1 MEIRIF
7 VAKTSYLFAKKNNNL
22 IYDNVNFK
30 TINVFQNPPVDSTP
44 LIQKL
49 AVIAFALGLKD
60 QYTEGHARRVAA
72 YAAKLAARM
81 GLPAAEIENIR
92 LGGLLHDIGKI
103 WLSERIFR
111 STEAE
116 LPEDMLAEVHRH
128 PWIGMSMLKYFRFP
142 SPIPE
147 YVYCHHERIDGKG
160 YPCGISSEEIPLGAK
175 IISVAD
181 CFDAMTTDRPYQK
194 GKSIPE
200 ALVILDHMRGKSLSS
215 EIVADLFKEIRQN
228 GMSERKQ
235 KKNYSPRST
244 SPLHRS
250 NDFRISR

>member
-1 MEIRIF
+1 MVTE
-7 VAKTSYLFAKKNNNL
+7 TNYLFARNTRNL
-22 IYDNVNFK
+22 INANFNFK
-30 TINVFQNPPVDSTP
+30 AVSVCRSLPVDSTN

-49 AVIAFALGLKD
+49 AVIAFALGNKD

-72 YAAKLAARM
+72 YAGKLAARM
-81 GLPAAEIENIR
+81 GLPIAEIENIR

-116 LPEDMLAEVHRH
+116 LPKDMLAEVHRH
-128 PWIGMSMLKYFRFP
+128 PCVGMSMLKYFRFP

-181 CFDAMTTDRPYQK
+181 CFDAITTDRSYQK
-194 GKSIPE
+194 GKNIPE
-200 ALVILDHMRGKSLSS
+200 ALVILDQLSGKSLSP
-215 EIVADLFKEIRQN
+215 EIVADLFKVIQQN
-228 GMSERKQ
+228 EVSERRQ
-235 KKNYSPRST
+235 KKS
-244 SPLHRS
+244 RS